1 MTTKNSHTV
10 LKEELSRTAFRH
22 KSNCAEPLKCRGNFN
37 SMVQVEA
44 KMFGV
49 SSTLTLTQPG
59 RKAAVV
65 DLHPVTKPSNVHKTS
80 SLALA
85 IKLNNMCVTFFY
97 TRVSGYWQAQQRFDK
112 M

>member
-1 MTTKNSHTV
+1 
-10 LKEELSRTAFRH
+10 
-22 KSNCAEPLKCRGNFN
+22 
-37 SMVQVEA
+37 MVQVEA

-65 DLHPVTKPSNVHKTS
+65 DLHPVTKPSNLHKTS

-85 IKLNNMCVTFFY
+85 IKLNNMCVTFF
-97 TRVSGYWQAQQRFDK
+97 TLGSVDIGKRSKDLTK
-112 M
+112 SELISPL